1 MKDNEDVLNLKFRIC
16 DNVEYKI
23 DDNGRVTI
31 FEKQDHRIQSFFR
44 KLKFRIPL
52 YKEIEFDEISS
63 AVFLDIDGNKT
74 VKQIGEDLV
83 KRFGDK
89 VEPLYERLL
98 IFINHIYINCKY
110 IEKQD
115 ATLYRKNIK
124 MVSYLK
130 ACHFLVGICK
140 NYSIYGKNY

>member
-23 DDNGRVTI
+23 DDNWRVTI
-31 FEKQDHRIQSFFR
+31 FEKQDHRIQRFFR

-74 VKQIGEDLV
+74 VKQIGEYLV
-83 KRFGDK
+83 KRFCDK
-89 VEPLYERLL
+89 VEQLYERLL

-110 IEKQD
+110 IEK
-115 ATLYRKNIK
+115 
-124 MVSYLK
+124 
-130 ACHFLVGICK
+130 
-140 NYSIYGKNY
+140 

>member
-1 MKDNEDVLNLKFRIC
+1 MFCLFCLFCRSMC
-16 DNVEYKI
+16 
-23 DDNGRVTI
+23 
-31 FEKQDHRIQSFFR
+31 
-44 KLKFRIPL
+44 L

-110 IEKQD
+110 IEK
-115 ATLYRKNIK
+115 
-124 MVSYLK
+124 
-130 ACHFLVGICK
+130 
-140 NYSIYGKNY
+140 

>member
-1 MKDNEDVLNLKFRIC
+1 MEELQFLK
-16 DNVEYKI
+16 NK
-23 DDNGRVTI
+23 TI
-31 FEKQDHRIQSFFR
+31 EFKVFFR

-110 IEKQD
+110 IEK
-115 ATLYRKNIK
+115 
-124 MVSYLK
+124 
-130 ACHFLVGICK
+130 
-140 NYSIYGKNY
+140 

>member
-23 DDNGRVTI
+23 DDNWRVTI
-31 FEKQDHRIQSFFR
+31 FENQDHRIQRFFR

-110 IEKQD
+110 IEK
-115 ATLYRKNIK
+115 
-124 MVSYLK
+124 
-130 ACHFLVGICK
+130 
-140 NYSIYGKNY
+140 